1 MNQEL
6 PTWNPEDKEESLKRL
21 ATAFNELAR
30 FTFLKDGTH
39 VQLAFLVDGNGEL
52 GMIPPM
58 AGDPAAFISLVKSQV
73 TARQPFG
80 VIHVAETW
88 AYLRRS
94 PNDHTFTQVALGE
107 IRVSELA
114 QGEKTE
120 ALMVRMESSGGTAKI
135 WFSPILRGGAA
146 KVSLADPIVLDPAAG
161 RTLRQ
166 FLFLRFPYRSR
177 NPSSAPRNMWA

>member
-1 MNQEL
+1 MSQEL
-6 PTWNPEDKEESLKRL
+6 PTWNPGDKEESLKHL

-39 VQLAFLVDGNGEL
+39 VQLAFLVDGDGEL

-58 AGDPAAFISLVKSQV
+58 AGDTAAFISLVKSQV

-107 IRVSELA
+107 MRVSELA

-120 ALMVRMESSGGTAKI
+120 ALMVRMESRGGTARI
-135 WFSPILRGGAA
+135 WFSPILRGGAS
-146 KVSLADPIVLDPAAG
+146 KVSLADPIVLDEQPGG
-161 RTLRQ
+161 R
-166 FLFLRFPYRSR
+166 FGSFFS
-177 NPSSAPRNMWA
+177 